1 MKRWVGGEED
11 GACDERRDVYRAP
24 VQPGGPRA
32 EGLLPGEVKVTQ
44 SCPTLCDRMD
54 CVVHGLSRPE
64 HWRGEPFP
72 SPGDRLS
79 NIDGVFENG

>member
-32 EGLLPGEVKVTQ
+32 EGLLPGEVLQNFFRK
-44 SCPTLCDRMD
+44 SL
-54 CVVHGLSRPE
+54 
-64 HWRGEPFP
+64 RGSHLVE
-72 SPGDRLS
+72 RL
-79 NIDGVFENG
+79 D